1 MTLHKPE
8 WFKVDPSKFLSD
20 SQVDAMSTEELGACF
35 RLLCRQ
41 WIDGFIPDDLH
52 LLGRL
57 CRLDASGMGQAWVTL
72 CPFFPVIEEG
82 KRANRFMWIER
93 EKVLSE
99 LARKSDEGT
108 RAANKRWDEV
118 RKNRDATPI
127 GSPMPDPM
135 QDQTRPDQ
143 NQTRPE
149 RAPSKRK
156 ACLSGDDL
164 AWFEKAWERW
174 PSVNVKDGSA
184 APTSPKHETMR
195 RFEKIL
201 KADSIPAEVLAYAC
215 GIYCLDRE
223 KDGIYLKSMETFLG
237 PKRCWADY
245 LERAK
250 TATAKQHVQQVSA

>member
-1 MTLHKPE
+1 MSLHKPE
-8 WFKVDPSKFLSD
+8 WFKIDPSKFLSD
-20 SQVDAMSTEELGACF
+20 LQVDAMTTEELGACF

-57 CRLDASGMGQAWVTL
+57 CRLDATGMAKAWVTL
-72 CPFFPVIEEG
+72 CPFFPVIEPG
-82 KRANRFMWIER
+82 KRANRFMWVER

-108 RAANKRWDEV
+108 KAANKRWDEF
-118 RKNRDATPI
+118 RKNRDATPN

-149 RAPSKRK
+149 NPPSKGK

-164 AWFEKAWERW
+164 AWFQKAWERW
-174 PSVNVKDGSA
+174 PSVNGKDKSA
-184 APTSPKHETMR
+184 VPVSSKAETMK
-195 RFEKIL
+195 RFQKIL
-201 KADSIPAEVLAYAC
+201 KAESITAEVLAYAC

-223 KDGIYLKSMETFLG
+223 RDGIYLKAMQTFLG
-237 PKRCWADY
+237 PQKTYADY
-245 LERAK
+245 LDRAK
-250 TATAKQHVQQVSA
+250 GAVSRQHEQVSA